1 MAQNK
6 NVSGADE
13 MIRQL
18 QQAQQYIKESVPVVI
33 GVEAVRFFKNAFR
46 KGGLNKKWEAR
57 KIPRP
62 GSTNN
67 QNVLIKDEHL
77 MDSIDYKVEG
87 DSVVIF
93 SDLPYA
99 EIHNEGGTIS
109 VTAQMKKYF
118 WAKHYEAKE
127 AGLVDVAD
135 LWKACAL
142 AKKITIPQR
151 QFIGDSPE
159 LNQTIIDKIT
169 RDLDKIFK
177 S

>member
-13 MIRQL
+13 VIRQL

-33 GVEAVRFFKNAFR
+33 GVEAVRFFKDAFV
-46 KGGLNKKWEAR
+46 KGGLKNKWAPR

-67 QNVLIKDEHL
+67 QNVLIQSEHL

-87 DSVVIF
+87 NDVIIY
-93 SDLPYA
+93 SDLIYA
-99 EIHNEGGTIS
+99 EIHNDGGEIT
-109 VTAQMKKYF
+109 VTGKMRKYF
-118 WAKHYEAKE
+118 WAKHYEAKA
-127 AGLVDVAD
+127 AGLLDVAD
-135 LWKACAL
+135 MWKSCAL
-142 AKKITIPQR
+142 AKKIVIPQR

-159 LNQTIIDKIT
+159 LDQRIIDKIT
-169 RDLDKIFK
+169 SDLDKIFK
-177 S
+177 Q

>member
-1 MAQNK
+1 MPKSN

-13 MIRQL
+13 VISQL

-33 GVEAVRFFKNAFR
+33 GVEAVRFFKDAFV
-46 KGGLNKKWEAR
+46 KGGLNQKWAPR

-77 MDSIDYKVEG
+77 MDSIDYKVDG
-87 DSVVIF
+87 NNVVIY
-93 SDLPYA
+93 SDLIYA
-99 EIHNEGGTIS
+99 EIHNNGGTID
-109 VTAQMKKYF
+109 VTPKMRKYF
-118 WAKHYEAKE
+118 WAKHFEAKE
-127 AGLVDVAD
+127 AGLPDVAD
-135 LWKACAL
+135 LWKYCAL

-151 QFIGDSPE
+151 RFIGDSPE
-159 LNQTIIDKIT
+159 LNQRIIDKIT
-169 RDLDKIFK
+169 RDVDKIFK